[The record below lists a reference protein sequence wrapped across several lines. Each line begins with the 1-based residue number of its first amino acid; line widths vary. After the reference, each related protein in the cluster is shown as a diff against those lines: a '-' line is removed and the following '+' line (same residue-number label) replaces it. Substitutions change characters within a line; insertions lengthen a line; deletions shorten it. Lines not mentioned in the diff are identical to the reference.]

1 MPDVNTVCLSQ
12 AERSVIKVAKTVE
25 DLNPITKFVA
35 GAVTSTTKV
44 SHKEKQQKQNN
55 P

>member
-1 MPDVNTVCLSQ
+1 MCFSQ

-35 GAVTSTTKV
+35 GAVASATKD
-44 SHKEKQQKQNN
+44 SHKEKQQKQSN